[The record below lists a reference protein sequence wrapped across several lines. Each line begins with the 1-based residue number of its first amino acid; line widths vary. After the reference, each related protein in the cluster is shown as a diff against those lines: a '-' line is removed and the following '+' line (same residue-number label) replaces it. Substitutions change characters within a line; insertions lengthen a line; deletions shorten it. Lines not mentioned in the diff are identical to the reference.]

1 MYKKVIFRDR
11 QELQAADLTNI
22 EQFTD
27 ETFTSLVLDAIS
39 DSSHYTGFRVS
50 QESATEIT
58 VEQGR
63 LFKSGQIF
71 VAEQTQSFNLF
82 QYLPLATKKIC
93 AVVVWGAE
101 TDTQVEPRDFLIDVV
116 QGTTEPRAVAMQRLR
131 LVNINIVPGV
141 ESADPQPPALQEGI
155 VPVAYVYLGTTG
167 IERIERVQAY
177 IMPKLKDLKADV
189 VELQTWR
196 NLTEPR
202 ISNIITDLMSLSK
215 KSDRKA
221 DLKQVLELSADMAR
235 VKEKLNLPSTYHSYD
250 ADYFG
255 NEDKIDEANTVA
267 LIKNGLL
274 FPYAGQAVANLALFN
289 PYDPNIKRF
298 DRLVVPKF
306 SHVAKIKTEGYS
318 GDISISQY
326 QWQTHEIRKYTI
338 YTWRW
343 VYGWNWNRYWWWYY
357 RHWYRYYGYYWWW
370 YGDMGYW
377 VQVPQIEYGLETV
390 TNNISGAIVAQT
402 FLVSSAFFLTR
413 LGLYFTQLDTQ
424 APINIVVCETV
435 NGKPDLQKTLIH
447 VTINPNDARKY
458 PQETKIDFSPVFLR
472 PGRYAICFITQGN
485 FRVATVH
492 GQNYLQ
498 GTLFFGTD
506 GDYFVGDLTKDIM
519 FTLYG
524 AQFEQARTELQLQ
537 PVSLSGGITDL
548 MIEAPAVVP
557 EGTQLIYEVNVGG
570 KWYPVTEAGK
580 LSTAPDIVP
589 LRAVLLGTA
598 DVQPALVL
606 TDNAI
611 TASRPTTT
619 FTAVSTQRT
628 LSSSR
633 QNIEVQL
640 LVADYDAQKHT
651 VNCKLIVGQS
661 EVEPSVVQSMQEDE
675 RGTRFTYSFNISGG
689 TTSYKIK
696 ITGSRTSDSQP
707 YAIVERID
715 IAY

>member
-11 QELQAADLTNI
+11 QELQATDLTNI

-116 QGTTEPRAVAMQRLR
+116 QGTTEPRAVAMQKIRLA
-131 LVNINIVPGV
+131 NINIVPGV
-141 ESADPQPPALQEGI
+141 ESADPQPPALQENI
-155 VPVAYVYLGTTG
+155 VPVAYVLLNTTG

-177 IMPKLKDLKADV
+177 IMPKLKDVKADV
-189 VELQTWR
+189 VELQAWR

-255 NEDKIDEANTVA
+255 NKDKIDEANTVA
-267 LIKNGLL
+267 LIENGLL

-298 DRLVVPKF
+298 DSLVLPKF

-326 QWQTHEIRKYTI
+326 QWQTNEIKKYTT

-343 VYGWNWNRYWWWYY
+343 VYGWNWNWYWRWYY
-357 RHWYRYYGYYWWW
+357 RYWYWYYGHNWWW
-370 YGDMGYW
+370 RGYWGHW
-377 VQVPQIEYGLETV
+377 VQVPQTEYRLET
-390 TNNISGAIVAQT
+390 TTHSINGAIVAQT
-402 FLVSSAFFLTR
+402 FLISSAFWLTR
-413 LGLYFTQLDTQ
+413 LGLFFTQVDSE
-424 APINIVVCETV
+424 APINIVVCETE
-435 NGKPDLQKTLIH
+435 NGKPDLKKTLTH
-447 VTINPNDARKY
+447 VTVNSSDIKKY
-458 PQETKIDFSPVFLR
+458 PQETYIDLTPVFLK
-472 PGRYAICFITQGN
+472 PERYAICFITQGN
-485 FRVATVH
+485 YRVATVS
-492 GQNYLQ
+492 GQSYLQ

-506 GDYFVGDLTKDIM
+506 GDYFTGDLTKDIM

-524 AQFEQARTELQLQ
+524 AQFEQARTEVQLQ

-557 EGTQLIYEVNVGG
+557 EGTQLIYEINVGG
-570 KWYPVTEAGK
+570 KWYPITEAGK

-606 TDNAI
+606 TDDAI
-611 TASRPTTT
+611 TASRPATT

-640 LVADYDAQKHT
+640 LVADYDAENHT
-651 VNCKLIVGQS
+651 VNCKLIVGQD
-661 EVEPSVVQSMQEDE
+661 EVETSVVQSVEEDE
-675 RGTRFTYSFNISGG
+675 GATRLIYSFNISEG

-696 ITGSRTSDSQP
+696 ITGSRASNSQP
-707 YAIVERID
+707 YAVVERID

>member
-1 MYKKVIFRDR
+1 MLKKIIFRDR
-11 QELQAADLTNI
+11 QEFQADDFNNV
-22 EQFTD
+22 EQFVD
-27 ETFTSLVLDAIS
+27 ETITFVVKDAIS
-39 DSSHYTGFRVS
+39 DTYHYVGFGVS
-50 QESATEIT
+50 QESATEIL
-58 VEQGR
+58 VNSGR
-63 LFKSGQIF
+63 LYKNGVVYIN
-71 VAEQTQSFNLF
+71 EQSQRFNLF
-82 QYLPLATKKIC
+82 QYLPLANKKVV
-93 AVVVWGAE
+93 AVVVSGSEVE
-101 TDTQVEPRDFLIDVV
+101 TNVEPRDFLIDVV
-116 QGTTEPRAVAMQRLR
+116 QGTTEPRAVAMQKVKH
-131 LVNINIVPGV
+131 VNVGVVVGV
-141 ESADPQPPALQEGI
+141 ESADPQPPVIQEGI
-155 VPVAYVYLGTTG
+155 VPVAYVYLTTTG
-167 IERIERVQAY
+167 IERVERVQDY
-177 IMPKLKDLKADV
+177 VIPKLKDVKADV
-189 VELQTWR
+189 VELQMWR
-196 NLTEPR
+196 NHTEPR

-221 DLKQVLELSADMAR
+221 DIRQVLELSADMAR
-235 VKEKLNLPSTYHSYD
+235 VKERLNLPSTYHSYD

-255 NEDKIDEANTVA
+255 NKDKIDEANTTA

-289 PYDPNIKRF
+289 PYDPNIRRF
-298 DRLVVPKF
+298 DSLVLPKF
-306 SHVAKIKTEGYS
+306 THVAKIKTEGYS

-326 QWQTHEIRKYTI
+326 QWQTHEIRKYTT
-338 YTWRW
+338 YTWLW
-343 VYGWNWNRYWWWYY
+343 VYGWNWNWYWWWYY
-357 RHWYRYYGYYWWW
+357 RYWYWYYGYYWWW
-370 YGDMGYW
+370 WGYWGYW
-377 VQVPQIEYGLETV
+377 VRVPQTEYKLET
-390 TNNISGAIVAQT
+390 TTHSINGAIVAQT
-402 FLVSSAFFLTR
+402 FLVSSAFWLSG
-413 LGLYFTQLDTQ
+413 LGLFFTQIDSQ
-424 APINIVVCETV
+424 APINVVICETV
-435 NGKPDLQKTLIH
+435 NGKPDLKKALTS
-447 VTINPNDARKY
+447 VTINPNDVRRY
-458 PQETKIDFSPVFLR
+458 PSETLINLNPVFLK

-485 FRVATVH
+485 YRVATVS
-492 GQNYLQ
+492 GQRYLQ

-506 GDYFVGDLTKDIM
+506 GDYFTGDLTKDIM

-524 AQFEQARTELQLQ
+524 AQFEQARTEVQLQ

-548 MIEAPAVVP
+548 MIEAPAIVP

-611 TASRPTTT
+611 TASRPATT
-619 FTAVSTQRT
+619 FMAVSTQRT

-640 LVADYDAQKHT
+640 LVADYNAQKHT
-651 VNCKLIVGQS
+651 VNCKLIVGQN

-675 RGTRFTYSFNISGG
+675 RGTRFIYSFNITGG